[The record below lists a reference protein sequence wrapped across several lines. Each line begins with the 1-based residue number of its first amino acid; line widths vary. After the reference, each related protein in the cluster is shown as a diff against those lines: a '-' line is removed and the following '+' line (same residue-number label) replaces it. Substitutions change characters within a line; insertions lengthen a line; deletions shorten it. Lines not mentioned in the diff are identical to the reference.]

1 MTTRSANDAIF
12 STVIGKE
19 YEMLK
24 LICPAS
30 TEMSCLVGVTVG
42 TYPHQDSE
50 ELYLVE
56 LGGGTGITTL
66 SILSAHEHVKILS
79 IDSEPTMQNQAKQH
93 LAQWVQEG
101 RLSFSGDDALT
112 ALQKLADNS
121 VDIVAT
127 AYTTHNFLHSYRE
140 QVLKEIFRVLK
151 PKGLFVN
158 GDRYGL
164 DDLRLHTQTIQDE
177 VKSWFKVLTPL
188 KRNDLLEQWLVHLF
202 NDESEDHLMRESVA
216 FTQMQAAG
224 FINIELTHRQGVSAL
239 VTAYKPGL

>member
-1 MTTRSANDAIF
+1 M
-12 STVIGKE
+12 
-19 YEMLK
+19 
-24 LICPAS
+24 
-30 TEMSCLVGVTVG
+30 
-42 TYPHQDSE
+42 
-50 ELYLVE
+50 
-56 LGGGTGITTL
+56 
-66 SILSAHEHVKILS
+66 
-79 IDSEPTMQNQAKQH
+79 
-93 LAQWVQEG
+93 
-101 RLSFSGDDALT
+101 
-112 ALQKLADNS
+112 
-121 VDIVAT
+121 
-127 AYTTHNFLHSYRE
+127 
-140 QVLKEIFRVLK
+140 LK

-216 FTQMQAAG
+216 FTQMQTAG